1 MSVEGKLD
9 QSVGGVRR
17 FVVRGKVLRHETKT
31 RGMWIFRSYFDVFTL
46 ELDSEDIEV
55 AREKIGGFKLMNGG
69 NEACVR
75 SEIRVVLPREER
87 GGIDSSIGS
96 AVNVT
101 FEYAGVVNQR
111 HLGADALRILQL
123 ERRLDPGYRTPTDSV

>member
-9 QSVGGVRR
+9 QSMGGLRR
-17 FVVRGKVLRHETKT
+17 FVVRGKVLQHETKK
-31 RGMWIFRSYFDVFTL
+31 RGWIFKSHSDIFTL
-46 ELDSEDIEV
+46 ELDREDLEA
-55 AREKIGGFKLMNGG
+55 ARERIGGFRLMNGKG
-69 NEACVR
+69 EVQIP
-75 SEIRVVLPREER
+75 SEIRVTLPQEECR
-87 GGIDSSIGS
+87 GIGSSIGS

-123 ERRLDPGYRTPTDSV
+123 ERRLDPGYRTPTGSV